1 LDAAQKPLTTTLL
14 LYYITLRK
22 KKTKKL
28 KLIMVL
34 LFQFWMQHTD
44 SFDCGLLQCGGN
56 EHFMVFNIDDFSKYN
71 YVYLIKDK
79 SDEFE
84 RFKEFF

>member
-1 LDAAQKPLTTTLL
+1 
-14 LYYITLRK
+14 
-22 KKTKKL
+22 
-28 KLIMVL
+28 
-34 LFQFWMQHTD
+34 MQHTD

>member
-1 LDAAQKPLTTTLL
+1 
-14 LYYITLRK
+14 
-22 KKTKKL
+22 
-28 KLIMVL
+28 
-34 LFQFWMQHTD
+34 MQHTD

-84 RFKEFF
+84 RFKDFFLIKLKINSINTKIKRVRSDS